1 MSRVRSAVWNGFEL
15 IEMLRHHVPSDFNP
29 ADFVIA
35 GSARL
40 ISHGIARPFTDLDLL
55 ARPGSKTWQRALEL
69 AFEHA
74 SEYDHAPLKTSNYTG
89 AKIALLYGG
98 AIEVCETWVLPG
110 STTED
115 LLAEAEEI
123 DGLKYLPLKEVVAY
137 KLTMNR
143 KKDFADLAAICG
155 RPPASHGRFPILSEL

>member
-1 MSRVRSAVWNGFEL
+1 MSQVRNGFEL
-15 IEMLRHHVPSDFNP
+15 IELLHRHVPSDFNP
-29 ADFVIA
+29 DDFVIA

-40 ISHGIARPFTDLDLL
+40 IAHGIARPFTDLDLL

-74 SEYDHAPLKTSNYTG
+74 SEYEHMPLKTSTYTG

-110 STTED
+110 SSTEEMLD
-115 LLAEAEEI
+115 EAEQI
-123 DGLKYLPLKEVVAY
+123 DGLNYLPIREVVAY

-155 RPPASHGRFPILSEL
+155 RPLAGHGRFPILSEL

>member
-1 MSRVRSAVWNGFEL
+1 LNGFAL
-15 IEMLRHHVPSDFNP
+15 IEMLHRHVPSDFNP
-29 ADFVIA
+29 DDFVIA

-40 ISHGIARPFTDLDLL
+40 GAGGITAPRFTDLDLL

-74 SEYDHAPLKTSNYTG
+74 SEYENAPLRISTYTG

-110 STTED
+110 TDTEE
-115 LLAEAEEI
+115 LLDTAEQI
-123 DGLKYLPLKEVVAY
+123 DGLKYLPVREVVAY
-137 KLTMNR
+137 KLIMNR
-143 KKDFADLAAICG
+143 RKDFTDLAAICG
-155 RPPASHGRFPILSEL
+155 RPQPSDGRFPITSEL

>member
-1 MSRVRSAVWNGFEL
+1 MSVVHDGFEL
-15 IEMLRHHVPSDFNP
+15 IELLHRHVPSDFNP
-29 ADFVIA
+29 DDFVIA

-40 ISHGIARPFTDLDLL
+40 IAHGIAQPFTDLDLL
-55 ARPGSKTWQRALEL
+55 VRPGSKTWQRALEL

-74 SEYDHAPLKTSNYTG
+74 SEYEHVPLKTSSYTG

-110 STTED
+110 STEE

-123 DGLKYLPLKEVVAY
+123 DGLKYLPMREVIAY

-143 KKDFADLAAICG
+143 KKDVADLAAICG
-155 RPPASHGRFPILSEL
+155 RPLASHGRFPILSEL